1 MEQALA
7 DLLAK
12 QDISEVI
19 YRVARGTDRGN
30 IELYASGFHEDGTD
44 FHGIANGPVKNILA
58 VLARSQLLYTQHA
71 VSNIMV
77 DLHGDAA
84 TVESCFT
91 SAHQRRDEQ
100 GQLWDETIRGRYLD
114 RFERRADRQWKIARR
129 IVLWDWSRVEPS
141 AGSWFDIASRRPG
154 AEDRFIF
161 GRRDKSDLVYTHALP
176 AGFEEH

>member
-30 IELYASGFHEDGTD
+30 IELYASGFHDDGTD

-141 AGSWFDIASRRPG
+141 AGSWFDIASGRPG

-176 AGFEEH
+176 TGFEEH